1 MKNIQN
7 FVIIILFF
15 IFILLLTS
23 LFKYLKINNSNIE
36 NFSNENEDMSK
47 LTYYRCD
54 EKELG
59 NIISDIFK
67 RNNIVKSNDNW
78 NIYTT
83 CGYNDA
89 EAELLSININN
100 NLNKDKDKFIYA
112 VNGMDLIVSKNEIW
126 SSLVKCYGRK
136 EASTLMPE
144 SFVLDDANEVQ
155 LFRQYFNPSRNDIYI
170 LKKNLQRKEGLKLTR
185 DFFEILD
192 AEKEDYR
199 VVQRYITNLYLIN
212 GRKVNLR
219 IYILVMIKNGKIHF
233 YMSNKGKCIY
243 TNKKYND
250 DDLDFE
256 SNITSYHLD
265 MDVYKENPRDFNELR
280 TYIDVTNNKEGDGNK
295 LFDKIHYLM
304 KKVSV
309 CLSNNLYQSE
319 NIKNTITFQ
328 LFGADVIFDNKL
340 HPFLLEFNKGP
351 DMSSRDTIDYT
362 MKYRVQYDMFKTVG
376 IIPDDGNNSFELLYK
391 TDVLNH
397 VVDPLL

>member
-7 FVIIILFF
+7 LIIIILFF
-15 IFILLLTS
+15 IFILLIIS
-23 LFKYLKINNSNIE
+23 LFKYLKINYNSNVE
-36 NFSNENEDMSK
+36 NFSNENEDNK
-47 LTYYRCD
+47 KNLFYYKCE

-59 NIISDIFK
+59 EITNDIFK
-67 RNNIVKSNDNW
+67 NNNIVRTTNNPD
-78 NIYTT
+78 IYVPCNYTDVET
-83 CGYNDA
+83 
-89 EAELLSININN
+89 ELLTINIDNN
-100 NLNKDKDKFIYA
+100 ENKYIFGLNGCDSIVGKDSIWES
-112 VNGMDLIVSKNEIW
+112 LIR
-126 SSLVKCYGRK
+126 CYSRK
-136 EASTLMPE
+136 EASQLMPE
-144 SFVLDDANEVQ
+144 SYVLNNPNEIQ
-155 LFRQYFNPSRNDIYI
+155 LFEKNFNPSRNDIYI
-170 LKKNLQRKEGLKLTR
+170 LKKNLQRKEGLKLSR
-185 DFFEILD
+185 DFFDILN

-295 LFDKIHYLM
+295 LFNKIHYLM

-351 DMSSRDTIDYT
+351 DMSSRDDVDYT
-362 MKYRVQYDMFKTVG
+362 MKHRVQYDMFKTVG

-391 TDVLNH
+391 TDVLDH
-397 VVDPLL
+397 VVDPLV